1 MLVNKAQCQS
11 LGLQQQASAWEYL
24 ACLFNESRW
33 GADDPGNGGGFRT
46 ASSQRAHGAN
56 TGTLSTWDPVDLD
69 QEVGDAQLQDGSDGT
84 DGVVSFGPDST
95 PDLVAVLV
103 QSMLRHAVMQGNVQ
117 FAANLALILGTSR
130 VVRTHLQFA

>member
-1 MLVNKAQCQS
+1 M
-11 LGLQQQASAWEYL
+11 
-24 ACLFNESRW
+24 
-33 GADDPGNGGGFRT
+33 
-46 ASSQRAHGAN
+46 
-56 TGTLSTWDPVDLD
+56 DLD